1 MIIIT
6 GASDGLGK
14 QIAVECVKSR
24 KKVVNIS
31 RNTCEI
37 ANINLIYDLSILSE
51 VQKIVQEIL
60 AIDDPIEAIICNA
73 GVYSETPIGKITSEE
88 LDKVLSTNVE
98 SMILLVSGLI
108 ERIKKDEADVLS
120 VVSTAG
126 TWGNPNHSVYAA
138 SKWAQRGFTQ
148 SLQNELKNTK
158 SRVVSFCPGG
168 MQTKLLEKNSGSDPT
183 KDGTSWMDPVDVA
196 KLIMYLLNL
205 PKNIEVSEIIV
216 NRKK

>member
-14 QIAVECVKSR
+14 QIAEEFVKNG

-31 RNTCEI
+31 RNFCQV
-37 ANINLIYDLSILSE
+37 ASINLIYDLSKLSE
-51 VQKIVQEIL
+51 VQKIIQEIL
-60 AIDDPIEAIICNA
+60 AIDDPIEAVICNA
-73 GVYSETPIGKITSEE
+73 GVYSENLIGKITLEE
-88 LDKVLSTNVE
+88 VDRVMSTNVE
-98 SMILLVSGLI
+98 SMILLISGLI

-148 SLQNELKNTK
+148 SLQNELKNSK
-158 SRVVSFCPGG
+158 SRVIGFCPGG
-168 MQTKLLEKNSGSDPT
+168 MQTKLFEKNSGSDPT

-196 KLIMYLLNL
+196 KLIVYLLNL